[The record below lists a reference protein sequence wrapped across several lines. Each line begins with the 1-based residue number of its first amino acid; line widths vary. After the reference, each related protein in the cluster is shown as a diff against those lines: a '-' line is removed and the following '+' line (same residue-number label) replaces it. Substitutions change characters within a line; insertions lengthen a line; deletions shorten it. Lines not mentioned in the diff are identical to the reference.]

1 MVLGAPFTVDGVT
14 YTPADTLNYDH
25 VGYASVGADGGPAVS
40 LAHRALPLPSYVEV
54 TSLLTGKTIL
64 ARVERRGPMSG
75 PNLVELSP
83 GAALQLS
90 AAGNH
95 VPVRVRR
102 VNPPEAD
109 RALLRTGQHAPDRMD
124 MPMPLVG
131 VLMRKLDPA
140 AMAPPA
146 APSTAPAKTPVAL
159 PGKPPLKPAVAKQP
173 HPAPK
178 PELKPARPPEPKP
191 AAAPRPAAAGKVVVQ
206 VGTFSST
213 ARAAAVARKVGGQVS
228 QSGKFYRVRI
238 GGFAA
243 PADAQGALA
252 KARGAGYSDARIQR
266 AD

>member
-1 MVLGAPFTVDGVT
+1 M
-14 YTPADTLNYDH
+14 
-25 VGYASVGADGGPAVS
+25 
-40 LAHRALPLPSYVEV
+40 
-54 TSLLTGKTIL
+54 
-64 ARVERRGPMSG
+64 
-75 PNLVELSP
+75 
-83 GAALQLS
+83 
-90 AAGNH
+90 
-95 VPVRVRR
+95 
-102 VNPPEAD
+102 
-109 RALLRTGQHAPDRMD
+109 
-124 MPMPLVG
+124 
-131 VLMRKLDPA
+131 
-140 AMAPPA
+140 
-146 APSTAPAKTPVAL
+146 
-159 PGKPPLKPAVAKQP
+159 AKQP